1 MGKTGKGV
9 KLAKYG
15 KSKPCI
21 LLATKHKNMAHIPP
35 RQLSPEALREFKEIY
50 LEEFGE
56 TLTDDEAE
64 AIAVRVIRFFGILA
78 QGDDRSTD

>member
-1 MGKTGKGV
+1 MEKRV

-35 RQLSPEALREFKEIY
+35 CKLSPEALREFKGLY

-64 AIAVRVIRFFGILA
+64 AIAVRVIRFFSILA
-78 QGDDRSTD
+78 QRNDRGTSR

>member
-1 MGKTGKGV
+1 MV
-9 KLAKYG
+9 Q
-15 KSKPCI
+15 
-21 LLATKHKNMAHIPP
+21 NPP

-64 AIAVRVIRFFGILA
+64 AIAMRVIRFFRILA
-78 QGDDRSTD
+78 QGDDQGTDR